1 MDKVSP
7 KILSAF
13 IRLSRLVHRE
23 SHKHAHDMHDH
34 RVHSGQGHLLSL
46 IAENEGAKQ
55 SELAEILDMR
65 PSSMTEML
73 VKLEQSGLIER
84 RQDEN
89 DQRVMRIH
97 MAEKGEKAL
106 KVSKAAILEMSGAL
120 FGSLTEEEQ
129 TQFLDIMEK
138 LTANLEEKSGKLAHG
153 GHMHGH
159 GGERDRHCC
168 HERRPS
174 RGRRDVS
181 HFMHEERNRRFG
193 F

>member
-1 MDKVSP
+1 MMDKVSS

-34 RVHSGQGHLLSL
+34 RVHRGQGHLLSL
-46 IAENEGAKQ
+46 IAENAGAKQ
-55 SELAEILDMR
+55 SELSEILDIR

-89 DQRVMRIH
+89 DQRVLRIH
-97 MAEKGEKAL
+97 LTENGEKAL
-106 KVSKAAILEMSGAL
+106 KASKAAILEMSGAL

-129 TQFLDIMEK
+129 TQFLGIIDK
-138 LTANLEEKSGKLAHG
+138 LTANLEEKGGKLAHG
-153 GHMHGH
+153 AHMHGH
-159 GGERDRHCC
+159 GSERDRQCC
-168 HERRPS
+168 HEHRPS
-174 RGRRDVS
+174 HGRRL
-181 HFMHEERNRRFG
+181 MCREK
-193 F
+193 

>member
-1 MDKVSP
+1 MDKVST
-7 KILSAF
+7 KILSSF

-34 RVHSGQGHLLSL
+34 RMHRGQGHLLSV
-46 IAENEGAKQ
+46 IAENAGAKQ

-89 DQRVMRIH
+89 DQRVMRIFL
-97 MAEKGEKAL
+97 AEKGEKAL
-106 KVSKAAILEMSGAL
+106 KASKAAILEMSSAL

-129 TQFLDIMEK
+129 TQFLGIMEK
-138 LTANLEEKSGKLAHG
+138 LTANLEEKGGRLVHG
-153 GHMHGH
+153 EHMRGH
-159 GGERDRHCC
+159 GGERENHCC

-174 RGRRDVS
+174 HGRRDVS
-181 HFMHEERNRRFG
+181 HFMQEGRHRHFG